1 MKKAVIK
8 VPGVIFQD
16 MLKLPFGVAIDE
28 IVYDKKAQE
37 FMVIIFGER
46 MDDSAEVKGNKIR
59 VAKYE
64 MSPVWHKGKK
74 TITDETINWPEDN
87 KKEPPPP
94 KQKINKTPIE
104 NKEEAG
110 EVEDEKETGSKTVRK
125 STRKRK

>member
-1 MKKAVIK
+1 MKKAAIK

-28 IVYDKKAQE
+28 IIYDKEAQE

-46 MDDSAEVKGNKIR
+46 MDDEAEVKGNKIR
-59 VAKYE
+59 VADYE
-64 MSPVWHKGKK
+64 MSPVWHKGKI
-74 TITDETINWPEDN
+74 TITEDTIDWPAV

-94 KQKINKTPIE
+94 KQKTNKTPAKD
-104 NKEEAG
+104 KEEVG
-110 EVEDEKETGSKTVRK
+110 EVDDEKETGTKTVRK